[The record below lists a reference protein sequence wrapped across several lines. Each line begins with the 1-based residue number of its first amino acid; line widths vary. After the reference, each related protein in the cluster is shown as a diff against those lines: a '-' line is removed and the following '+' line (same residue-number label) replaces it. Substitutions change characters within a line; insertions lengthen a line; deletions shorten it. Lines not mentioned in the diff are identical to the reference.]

1 MAHTSFEDGY
11 RVQDGC
17 MKLSK
22 VDDANRA
29 TGHLARDCLYKQ
41 PMSLSLRAS
50 SQVAY
55 LSKKNARQH
64 AAFSVD
70 EPSTDDARGVFGV
83 FGLTRVE
90 PHEGECRG

>member
-1 MAHTSFEDGY
+1 MHTSFEDGY
-11 RVQDGC
+11 RVQDGR
-17 MKLSK
+17 MKLGK
-22 VDDANRA
+22 VDNANRA
-29 TGHLARDCLYKQ
+29 TGHLAWDRLYEQ

-55 LSKKNARQH
+55 LGKENARQH
-64 AAFSVD
+64 AALSID